1 MKLTHK
7 NPSSALSRR
16 LHSSPRL
23 VVWPTALAGVLLAQ
37 AARPGVPE
45 ICRVQDSNTKTIGGT
60 GFTPGEVEVRNW
72 QVPFNANRVWA
83 ALETMP
89 SPETLALN
97 GLEIDPRGTHL
108 TSQASVT
115 QPRRTAIHAE
125 GASAA
130 DEANQISRADTRKS
144 WQVKEG
150 QDVIYFNVQPERSD
164 ADRAA
169 ARAEIPPVTYTP
181 PSDRWDAL
189 PVSRARL
196 AEKAGVPCFSS
207 SSYRYYDSLKSALA
221 QDVGSVRGCI
231 SIGPCHLEPH
241 HPDLFWYGVH
251 PTEALF
257 TVLGP
262 ECETVARMHTP
273 DTDVVTGTWSNG
285 RTGVLYG
292 LRTGSTP
299 HKVIIFGDKGVA
311 EQEDS
316 GDYANLMREVVQFFR
331 TGKPPVSAQETIA
344 LFAFMEAA
352 DVSKARNGAPVTISE
367 VIEKARKEAESLVDK
382 APEH

>member
-1 MKLTHK
+1 MKRHGAILAVVLFVCGAFTRADEPIKVGLIGLDTSHVTAFT
-7 NPSSALSRR
+7 NLLNNSSDPKHVPGAKVVAAWKGGSPDIESSISRVDGYTR
-16 LHSSPRL
+16 ELQEKF
-23 VVWPTALAGVLLAQ
+23 GV
-37 AARPGVPE
+37 E
-45 ICRVQDSNTKTIGGT
+45 ICETI
-60 GFTPGEVEVRNW
+60 EDLC
-72 QVPFNANRVWA
+72 NRVDA
-83 ALETMP
+83 
-89 SPETLALN
+89 
-97 GLEIDPRGTHL
+97 IIL
-108 TSQASVT
+108 TSVDGRPHLEQVR
-115 QPRRTAIHAE
+115 PVL
-125 GASAA
+125 
-130 DEANQISRADTRKS
+130 RAGKPVFIDKPMAGSLR
-144 WQVKEG
+144 
-150 QDVIYFNVQPERSD
+150 DVIAIFS
-164 ADRAA
+164 
-169 ARAEIPPVTYTP
+169 
-181 PSDRWDAL
+181 
-189 PVSRARL
+189 L

-262 ECETVARMHTP
+262 ECETVARVHTP

-352 DVSKARNGAPVTISE
+352 DVSKARNGAPVALAE